1 MHHACSLDHGLI
13 VMWSCLAMGVGL
25 VIGNLTKL

>member
-1 MHHACSLDHGLI
+1 MHHVCPPDLGMV